1 MKFIINKTFSS
12 LPILVN
18 FSNLLLVQFLF
29 INVPYSFAHTLL
41 EQTIQRLA
49 FHSFSSPQ
57 LE

>member
-29 INVPYSFAHTLL
+29 INVPYSFAHTPL